1 MVNIAKQLQVSMAG
15 DVVFKIRDTRNQES
29 IHCLYAYAWILSEN
43 SEYFSASNLPVYYK
57 AYHFQV

>member
-1 MVNIAKQLQVSMAG
+1 MVNIAKQLQVPTAG

-29 IHCLYAYAWILSEN
+29 IQCLSAYACILSEN
-43 SEYFSASNLPVYYK
+43 SEYFSARNLPVYHK